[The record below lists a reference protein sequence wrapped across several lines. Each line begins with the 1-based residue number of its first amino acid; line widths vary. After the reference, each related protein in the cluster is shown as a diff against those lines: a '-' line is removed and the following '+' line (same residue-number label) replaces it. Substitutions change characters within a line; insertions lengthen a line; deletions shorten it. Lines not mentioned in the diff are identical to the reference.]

1 MPKIVILSSAL
12 QEITPFYKHITDL
25 NTIERKNIE
34 FRHGLFGQHE
44 IILGVTGVGMVNSAA
59 ISALAIEWFRPDLLI
74 FCGVAGGMSSEI
86 KIGDVVIATEVAEP
100 EFLTIY
106 SKFADT
112 PFEHT
117 LIHPHKQIMQPAWF
131 PSTSFPDISKPND
144 KYDVHSGRIASSD
157 QFPAPKEEYSLLLRE
172 HVLAIDMETA
182 AMYQAGW
189 ITNVPTLAVR
199 GISNCLLKDGSD
211 PEMSEANVNEAP
223 QRATDV
229 CLDLIEQF

>member
-12 QEITPFYKHITDL
+12 QEIMPFYRHIADLKIGNKKHI
-25 NTIERKNIE
+25 E
-34 FRHGLFGQHE
+34 FQQGRFKAHE
-44 IILGVTGVGMVNSAA
+44 IILIITGVGMVNSAT
-59 ISALAIEWFRPDLLI
+59 ISALVIEWFQPDLLI
-74 FCGVAGGMSSEI
+74 FCGLAGGVSANVKM
-86 KIGDVVIATEVAEP
+86 GDVVIATEAAEP

-106 SKFADT
+106 SKFVDT

-117 LIHPHKQIMQPAWF
+117 LIHPHHQMMQPEWF
-131 PSTSFPDISKPND
+131 PSTSFPDISKSHD
-144 KYDVHSGRIASSD
+144 EYDVHMGRIVSSD
-157 QFPAPKEEYSLLLRE
+157 QFPAPKEEYSLLFRE

-182 AMYQAGW
+182 AMYQVGW
-189 ITNVPTLAVR
+189 ITKVPTLAVR

-211 PEMSEANVNEAP
+211 PKMSEANVNEAP